1 MRARGEA
8 GFSVIEVTIA
18 FALMGIVLT
27 SAWGWAGSVSKRRLQ
42 NAAYLIEGDLRL
54 AQQMAIANGGT
65 EPQVEVCFRSDGYDL
80 YSTSYGGSDPL
91 NIDPTSYTVAQG
103 SRFKS
108 VNRGQ
113 EYAAGIQITP
123 PNAGTVACSADATR
137 TAIAF
142 RSTGQPIFDD
152 SNSHA
157 ITVTLRGR
165 SYLVTVQPFT
175 GLAAVSAQ

>member
-1 MRARGEA
+1 MRVHRET
-8 GFSVIEVTIA
+8 GFSLIEVIIA
-18 FALMGIVLT
+18 LALMAIVLT

-42 NAAYLIEGDLRL
+42 NAAYLIEGDLRF
-54 AQQMAIANGGT
+54 AQQMAVANAGT

-80 YSTSYGGSDPL
+80 YSTSYGGNDPL
-91 NIDPTSYTVAQG
+91 NIDLTSYTVTQG
-103 SRFKS
+103 SPFKS

-137 TAIAF
+137 TAVAF
-142 RSTGQPIFDD
+142 RSSGQPIFGD
-152 SNSHA
+152 SSSHA

-165 SYLVTVQPFT
+165 SYLVTVQPYT
-175 GLAAVSAQ
+175 GLAAVTAP

>member
-1 MRARGEA
+1 MRARGET
-8 GFSVIEVTIA
+8 GFSFIEVIIA
-18 FALMGIVLT
+18 LALIAIVLT
-27 SAWGWAGSVSKRRLQ
+27 SAWGWAGSVNKRRLQ

-80 YSTSYGGSDPL
+80 YSTSYGGDPL
-91 NIDPTSYTVAQG
+91 NIDPTSFTVMKG
-103 SRFKS
+103 SPFKS

-123 PNAGTVACSADATR
+123 PNAGSVSCSADATR

-142 RSTGQPIFDD
+142 RSSGQPIFGD
-152 SNSHA
+152 SSSHA

-175 GLAAVSAQ
+175 GLAAVSAL